1 MEIIIFFLRGKF
13 EKLNENYEKYGS
25 TEELDKIELLL
36 LLFYIINIIDIC
48 VNEIV
53 INEIV
58 IIFWWTWLKKWKI
71 NIYER
76 DWRNDRLIFLW
87 TWLMEFKYRFIL
99 SMLWMVH
106 YIYIFL
112 HVHVM
117 YNLYRYFFIFKFL
130 INIRSEI
137 TILNQFA

>member
-25 TEELDKIELLL
+25 IEEFDKIELLL

-58 IIFWWTWLKKWKI
+58 IIF
-71 NIYER
+71 
-76 DWRNDRLIFLW
+76 
-87 TWLMEFKYRFIL
+87 
-99 SMLWMVH
+99 
-106 YIYIFL
+106 
-112 HVHVM
+112 
-117 YNLYRYFFIFKFL
+117 
-130 INIRSEI
+130 
-137 TILNQFA
+137 

>member
-58 IIFWWTWLKKWKI
+58 IIF
-71 NIYER
+71 
-76 DWRNDRLIFLW
+76 
-87 TWLMEFKYRFIL
+87 
-99 SMLWMVH
+99 
-106 YIYIFL
+106 
-112 HVHVM
+112 
-117 YNLYRYFFIFKFL
+117 
-130 INIRSEI
+130 
-137 TILNQFA
+137 

>member
-13 EKLNENYEKYGS
+13 EKLNENYEKDGS

-58 IIFWWTWLKKWKI
+58 IIF
-71 NIYER
+71 
-76 DWRNDRLIFLW
+76 
-87 TWLMEFKYRFIL
+87 
-99 SMLWMVH
+99 
-106 YIYIFL
+106 
-112 HVHVM
+112 
-117 YNLYRYFFIFKFL
+117 
-130 INIRSEI
+130 
-137 TILNQFA
+137 